1 MRQLSLTL
9 LLCLVGCAD
18 EASDLP
24 AGNDASG
31 SADAAADT
39 SASDSSADATDGSSA
54 TDAGTGSGSGEPAQG
69 VISTESF
76 PLPESLPGGIFI
88 QPRLVCSPPVAGD
101 APAAGDS
108 VCTYTAI
115 SACTEPGRDFAD
127 YGRCDIV
134 RTQRP
139 YSAQPPVIQSD
150 PADPR
155 LDDPAFQ
162 SELAWVTSQVKACA
176 CVCCH
181 SSDLAPE
188 GPSDWHLEASAIWT
202 DSVSDDGV
210 ALLAGLVDSSTFG
223 AYPPE
228 QNFGFERVRTA
239 LPSTEPDRMK
249 TFFLEEYL
257 RRGYV
262 ESEAAAIAPF
272 GGPLVTQATYEP
284 RACAGSIGVKA
295 DGTIRFTGSARY
307 LYLLEI
313 GSANPGVPP
322 NLDTPA
328 GTIWRVDVPETA
340 PALRGAVTY
349 GRVPVGA
356 AQRVPANGP
365 PRALTVGEQVY
376 LYTLADVGLPLTRC
390 IATVAP

>member
-1 MRQLSLTL
+1 MRHIALPLML
-9 LLCLVGCAD
+9 LLAGCSEESA
-18 EASDLP
+18 DLP
-24 AGNDASG
+24 TANDAGG
-31 SADAAADT
+31 SADTVADT
-39 SASDSSADATDGSSA
+39 SADDSSADATDGSGAADS
-54 TDAGTGSGSGEPAQG
+54 SGSGAGEPEQG
-69 VISTESF
+69 IISTESF

-88 QPRLVCSPPVAGD
+88 QPRLVCSAPVAGD
-101 APAAGDS
+101 EPAAGDS
-108 VCTYTAI
+108 ICTYTAI

-150 PADPR
+150 AADPR

-162 SELAWVTSQVKACA
+162 TELEWVTSQVKACA

-181 SSDLAPE
+181 SSELAPE

-210 ALLAGLVDSSTFG
+210 ALLAGLVDSSSFG

-239 LPSTEPDRMK
+239 LPSTDPDRMK

-257 RRGYV
+257 RRGNL
-262 ESEAAAIAPF
+262 ESEAAAIPPF
-272 GGPLVTQATYEP
+272 GGPLVTQATFEP

-307 LYLLEI
+307 LYLLES

-322 NLDTPA
+322 NLDTPE
-328 GTIWRVDVPETA
+328 GTIWRVDVAESA

-356 AQRVPANGP
+356 AQRVPASGA

>member
-9 LLCLVGCAD
+9 LVCLVGCAD
-18 EASDLP
+18 EAADLP
-24 AGNDASG
+24 AISDVGG
-31 SADAAADT
+31 SADT
-39 SASDSSADATDGSSA
+39 SAPDASADTSADTSADATADSGSG
-54 TDAGTGSGSGEPAQG
+54 DGSGEPAQG
-69 VISTESF
+69 IISTESF

-101 APAAGDS
+101 DPAAGDS

-139 YSAQPPVIQSD
+139 YSAQPPVIQSN

-155 LDDPAFQ
+155 LDDPTFM
-162 SELAWVTSQVKACA
+162 SELDWVTAQVKACA

-181 SSDLAPE
+181 SSDLAPD

-210 ALLAGLVDSSTFG
+210 ALLAGLVDSSAFG

-257 RRGYV
+257 RRGHV

-307 LYLLEI
+307 LYLLEN

-322 NLDTPA
+322 NRDTPA
-328 GTIWRVDVPETA
+328 GTFWRIDVPETA

-356 AQRVPANGP
+356 AQRVPTNGA
-365 PRALTVGEQVY
+365 PRALAVGEQVY

>member
-1 MRQLSLTL
+1 MRHIALPLML
-9 LLCLVGCAD
+9 LLAGCSEESA
-18 EASDLP
+18 DLP
-24 AGNDASG
+24 TANDAGG
-31 SADAAADT
+31 SADTVADT
-39 SASDSSADATDGSSA
+39 SADDSSADATDGSGAADTS
-54 TDAGTGSGSGEPAQG
+54 GSGSEEPEQG
-69 VISTESF
+69 IISTESF

-88 QPRLVCSPPVAGD
+88 QPRLVCSAPVAGD
-101 APAAGDS
+101 EPAAGDS
-108 VCTYTAI
+108 ICTYTAI

-150 PADPR
+150 AADPR

-162 SELAWVTSQVKACA
+162 SELEWVTSQVKACA

-181 SSDLAPE
+181 SSELAPE

-210 ALLAGLVDSSTFG
+210 ALLAGLVDSSSFG

-239 LPSTEPDRMK
+239 LPSTDPDRMK

-257 RRGYV
+257 RRGNL
-262 ESEAAAIAPF
+262 ESEAAAIPPF
-272 GGPLVTQATYEP
+272 GGPLVTQATFEP

-307 LYLLEI
+307 LYLLES

-322 NLDTPA
+322 NLDTPE
-328 GTIWRVDVPETA
+328 GTIWRVDVAESA

-356 AQRVPANGP
+356 AQRVPASGA

>member
-1 MRQLSLTL
+1 MRHAALSLL
-9 LLCLVGCAD
+9 LLVTACSE
-18 EASDLP
+18 EASSP
-24 AGNDASG
+24 S
-31 SADAAADT
+31 SQADAGG
-39 SASDSSADATDGSSA
+39 SADATDSGVEASGDTA
-54 TDAGTGSGSGEPAQG
+54 EGSGSGEVTPPEEQG
-69 VISTESF
+69 IISTESF
-76 PLPESLPGGIFI
+76 PLPESLPAGIFI
-88 QPRLVCSPPVAGD
+88 QPRLLCEPPVEGD
-101 APAAGDS
+101 APAESGS
-108 VCTYTAI
+108 VCTYSAI

-139 YSAQPPVIQSD
+139 YSAQPPVVQEV
-150 PADPR
+150 PNDPR
-155 LDDPAFQ
+155 LDDPAFME
-162 SELAWVTSQVKACA
+162 ELGWVTSQVKACA

-202 DSVSDDGV
+202 DSVSDEGV
-210 ALLAGLVDSSTFG
+210 ALLAGLVDSSAFG

-228 QNFGFERVRTA
+228 QNFGFERVITA
-239 LPSTEPDRMK
+239 LPSNEPERMK

-257 RRGYV
+257 RRGYA
-262 ESEAAAIAPF
+262 EADAATIPPF
-272 GGPLVTQATYEP
+272 GGPLVTQASYEP

-295 DGTIRFTGSARY
+295 DGTIRFTGTARY
-307 LYLLEI
+307 LYILEN

-328 GTIWRVDVPETA
+328 GTLWRVDVAETS
-340 PALRGAVTY
+340 PAMRGSVTY
-349 GRVPVGA
+349 GKVPVGA
-356 AQRVPANGP
+356 AQRVPASGA
-365 PRALTVGEQVY
+365 PRPLAAGEQVY

>member
-1 MRQLSLTL
+1 MRHIALPLML
-9 LLCLVGCAD
+9 LLAGCSEESA
-18 EASDLP
+18 DLP
-24 AGNDASG
+24 TANDAGG
-31 SADAAADT
+31 SADTVADT
-39 SASDSSADATDGSSA
+39 SADDSSADATDGSGAADTS
-54 TDAGTGSGSGEPAQG
+54 GSGSGEPEQG
-69 VISTESF
+69 IISTESF

-88 QPRLVCSPPVAGD
+88 QPRLVCSAPVAGD
-101 APAAGDS
+101 EPAAGDS
-108 VCTYTAI
+108 ICTYTAI

-150 PADPR
+150 AADPR

-162 SELAWVTSQVKACA
+162 TELEWVTSQVKACA

-181 SSDLAPE
+181 SSELAPE

-210 ALLAGLVDSSTFG
+210 ALLAGLVDSSSFG

-239 LPSTEPDRMK
+239 LPSTDPDRMK

-257 RRGYV
+257 RRGNL
-262 ESEAAAIAPF
+262 ESEAAAIPPF
-272 GGPLVTQATYEP
+272 GGPLVTQATFEP

-307 LYLLEI
+307 LYLLES

-322 NLDTPA
+322 NLDTPE
-328 GTIWRVDVPETA
+328 GTIWRVDVAESA

-356 AQRVPANGP
+356 AQRVPASGA